1 MILFVVSHLIISN
14 LVININMKN
23 RILIIIIAFCLP
35 MLSFAQGQTFK
46 AGVIGGANLA
56 QLDGD
61 ILAGYNKLGIHAGV
75 TVGVQVSDLF
85 RTNIEILYVQK
96 GSRSS
101 KDEQGIA
108 GGLLTRY
115 SFDYV
120 EIPLMMNYIDGGF
133 MLNAGFSY
141 SRLVRVRQMLV
152 ADVDLTAIEA
162 EFVNTNSFSLLAGIG
177 YFFTDHMGVEVR
189 YAYDPFTVINYKE
202 SPGYDNAFI
211 SKSLTFRY
219 LYMF

>member
-1 MILFVVSHLIISN
+1 
-14 LVININMKN
+14 MKN
-23 RILIIIIAFCLP
+23 RLLVIILAFSLP
-35 MLSFAQGQTFK
+35 ILSFAQGGTFK
-46 AGVIGGANLA
+46 AGVIGGVNLA

-61 ILAGYNKLGIHAGV
+61 ILAGYNKLGLHAGV

-85 RTNIEILYVQK
+85 RTNLEILYVQK

-108 GGLLTRY
+108 GGALTRY

-120 EIPLMMNYIDGGF
+120 EVPLMLNYVDGGF

-141 SRLVRVRQMLV
+141 SRLVRVREMLV
-152 ADVDLTAIEA
+152 ADVDLTTIEA
-162 EFVNTNSFSLLAGIG
+162 DFVNTNSFSLLAGIG
-177 YFFTDHMGVEVR
+177 YFITENIGIEVR
-189 YAYDPFTVINYKE
+189 YAYDPFTVINYKD

-211 SKSLTFRY
+211 SKSLTFRA